1 MEGRQH
7 HTGVTMT
14 DSKLT
19 FGIASKDASMKSL
32 ASSHVVGRDGTTVEA
47 VFA

>member
-7 HTGVTMT
+7 HTGVTLT

-19 FGIASKDASMKSL
+19 FGSASAGCVHEVTGLKPTRRAVMEQL
-32 ASSHVVGRDGTTVEA
+32 AKQ
-47 VFA
+47 F